1 MLPSDTQIAAGNSP
15 LATMWENA
23 ASFAKSK
30 LRKQMRQLM
39 PQCSIDFSRAELLQS
54 GIERNEATPEIGPT
68 YRGAHSPIP
77 LDPQSC
83 CQFFRAERAQKR
95 GGDILQ
101 VPRRWKQKNCRCVET
116 ELQLPKRGL
125 FSRCVSHSCAAQSL
139 KQCQPSLK
147 FLLLSY
153 ICRQKNG

>member
-1 MLPSDTQIAAGNSP
+1 MLASDAQIAAGISP
-15 LATMWENA
+15 LATMRENA
-23 ASFAKSK
+23 SSFAKSK

-83 CQFFRAERAQKR
+83 CQFFRAERAQK
-95 GGDILQ
+95 
-101 VPRRWKQKNCRCVET
+101 
-116 ELQLPKRGL
+116 
-125 FSRCVSHSCAAQSL
+125 
-139 KQCQPSLK
+139 
-147 FLLLSY
+147 
-153 ICRQKNG
+153 